1 MRIPGVD
8 GYRLDDTF
16 GFDRGAIQIGVIRE
30 ADGQAVGTASGNVAD
45 RLIREARSIAL
56 MDHERRLARV
66 AESG

>member
-30 ADGQAVGTASGNVAD
+30 ADGQAVGTARGNLAD
-45 RLIREARSIAL
+45 SLILAARSIAQT
-56 MDHERRLARV
+56 DHERRLARV